1 MSKKHDFI
9 HGRSFVMSVLSDS
22 LTVAHLSWAFWA
34 NRSQSLICPEQFWAD
49 ERWVNERIPNPK
61 KIQG

>member
-22 LTVAHLSWAFWA
+22 LTVAHLSWAF
-34 NRSQSLICPEQFWAD
+34 
-49 ERWVNERIPNPK
+49 
-61 KIQG
+61 